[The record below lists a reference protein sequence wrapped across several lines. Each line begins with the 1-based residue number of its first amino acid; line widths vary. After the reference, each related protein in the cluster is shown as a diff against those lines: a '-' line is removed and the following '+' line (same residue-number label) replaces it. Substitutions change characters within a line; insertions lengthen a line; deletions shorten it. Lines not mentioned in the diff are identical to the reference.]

1 MRYRLDRK
9 FYCRNGWKNKKKCGI
24 LVSLFKLQV
33 RNMAEI
39 RKYDDEVNRRNEQE
53 AREKAYMRHKRW
65 KWLRFVILG
74 VILVAVCAFVF
85 FYYSGKTY
93 SGYEVTH
100 TVART
105 KVDGS
110 VDVKLGNSVLTY
122 SQDGAHCVDMKGTM
136 TWNQSF
142 EIQDLKLAT
151 CQNMSAICGYN
162 GHEIYVQST
171 DKQMGEIQTNLPI
184 KNITVSGNGFVTAVL
199 EDTNVI
205 WMNTYNPEGQNVYE
219 GQFHMS
225 QSGYP
230 CAISL
235 SPNGELLAVSFI
247 FVEEGNVVSNV
258 AFYNYGPVGDNQSD
272 QLVSTYTYR
281 DMLIPEIHFMTDSAA
296 FAVGDN
302 RLMFYS
308 GAQVPTTKNEAI
320 LDGEV
325 KAVYYDQNY
334 VGIIFTSDRSESKYV
349 LKIYNNKGDNIL
361 NHYFD
366 MDYLGVF
373 FEEKNF
379 VIYNASECV
388 VYSMAG
394 MCKYQGKFQKAVNL
408 MLPTDM
414 PYHYRLVTEDSI
426 DLIQLN

>member
-1 MRYRLDRK
+1 
-9 FYCRNGWKNKKKCGI
+9 
-24 LVSLFKLQV
+24 
-33 RNMAEI
+33 MAEI
-39 RKYDDEVNRRNEQE
+39 KNDDDEIKKRKNERSE
-53 AREKAYMRHKRW
+53 REKAERAYQRHKRW

-74 VILVAVCAFVF
+74 VVILGAGLFTF
-85 FYYSGKTY
+85 LYYRGKTY

-100 TVART
+100 TIARN
-105 KVDGS
+105 KIDGA

-122 SQDGAHCVDMKGTM
+122 SQDGAHCMDLKGTT

-151 CQNMSAICGYN
+151 SQNMSAICGYN
-162 GHEIYVQST
+162 GHDIYVQSS
-171 DKQMGEIQTNLPI
+171 DKQIGSIQTNLPI
-184 KNITVSGNGFVTAVL
+184 KNIAVSTAGHVTAVL

-205 WMNTYNPEGQNVYE
+205 WMNTYNPEGQIVYE

-235 SPNGELLAVSFI
+235 SPNGELLAASFI
-247 FVEEGNVVSNV
+247 FVEEGNIVSNV

-281 DMLIPEIHFMTDSAA
+281 DMLVPEIHFMNDSSA

-302 RLMFYS
+302 RLMFYT
-308 GAQVPTTKNEAI
+308 GTQVPTSKNEHL

-334 VGIIFTSDRSESKYV
+334 VGLVFASDRSESRYV
-349 LKIYNNKGDNIL
+349 LKIFNTNGENVI

-388 VYSMAG
+388 VYTMAG
-394 MCKYQGKFQKAVNL
+394 VKKYEGKFQKPVSL

-414 PYHYRLVTEDSI
+414 PYHYRLVTDDSV